1 MALPQPKAPVSA
13 SDFLAWDAIQTMRHE
28 CVNSEWFADL
38 VATGDGA
45 EVA

>member
-1 MALPQPKAPVSA
+1 MVLPQPKALLSA
-13 SDFLAWDAIQTMRHE
+13 NDFLTWDAIQTMCHE